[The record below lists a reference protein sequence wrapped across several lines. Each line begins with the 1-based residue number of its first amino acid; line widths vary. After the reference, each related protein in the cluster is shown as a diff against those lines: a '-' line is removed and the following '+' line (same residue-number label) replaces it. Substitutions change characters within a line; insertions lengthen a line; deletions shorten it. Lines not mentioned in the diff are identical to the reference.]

1 MTEMMQKTTAAAE
14 EIAAEA
20 GMADRELPAAD
31 PVMEEHRAALAKMR
45 LQMALDALFAASGAK
60 DAWVLARLID
70 IEDGDAVIGADGVP
84 DLGGVR
90 RKIAALRRELAYLFT
105 DGDSSA
111 DREKAAAVSG
121 GATGMRLG
129 TGEPMKPSDMSDAE
143 YYRYILRQ
151 KRSRS

>member
-1 MTEMMQKTTAAAE
+1 MTEMMQITGADACAAAE
-14 EIAAEA
+14 AEMPA
-20 GMADRELPAAD
+20 EEMSAAD

-45 LQMALDALFAASGAK
+45 LQMALDALFAASGAR

-105 DGDSSA
+105 DGEGAA
-111 DREKAAAVSG
+111 DREKAAVAVSG

-129 TGEPMKPSDMSDAE
+129 TAAPMKPSDMSDAE